1 MSEQNNNLNKI
12 VGFLPELSQKIPT
25 DDTKFLFFFPAE
37 IGGDKILFGLTFKTG
52 VQIFSIFTLL
62 LAINS
67 FLDIFSPKSFWLF
80 LVAILAF
87 CVYGVIASY
96 AFLSTLSDNYNFAR
110 VSYLMIAVLF
120 LLMTLRFL
128 GKSIVKIVDFI
139 TPWDG
144 DFLKLDFLIYIFG
157 YGFYLFVYLYFIYI
171 LYRYMIQIK
180 GNSSNNNQNN
190 ELVNSFLKEMYLNN
204 PILIILAILAIIC
217 ALFGNKIIGYAGE
230 FWVRMELKKLP
241 KEYLIIND
249 LLLKYNNKTCQIDHL
264 VISKYGIFVIETK
277 QYNGYIKGND
287 FDKNWEQI
295 FNKKIYYLHN
305 PIHQNYGHVQVLKE
319 ILNLEESIFIPL
331 VCISSRAKVNV
342 KSKKVVL
349 LKDLLDTILKYRDE
363 QIIYYKEIYDY
374 INAVNI
380 REKKEKK
387 KHVVE
392 TKKIVNQ
399 KKKENINKCPKCGGI
414 LVERTSKYGKFT
426 GCSNYP
432 KCKYIKRY

>member
-120 LLMTLRFL
+120 LLMALRFL

-190 ELVNSFLKEMYLNN
+190 ELVNSFEEINNNENKEL
-204 PILIILAILAIIC
+204 
-217 ALFGNKIIGYAGE
+217 
-230 FWVRMELKKLP
+230 
-241 KEYLIIND
+241 
-249 LLLKYNNKTCQIDHL
+249 
-264 VISKYGIFVIETK
+264 
-277 QYNGYIKGND
+277 
-287 FDKNWEQI
+287 
-295 FNKKIYYLHN
+295 
-305 PIHQNYGHVQVLKE
+305 
-319 ILNLEESIFIPL
+319 
-331 VCISSRAKVNV
+331 
-342 KSKKVVL
+342 
-349 LKDLLDTILKYRDE
+349 
-363 QIIYYKEIYDY
+363 
-374 INAVNI
+374 
-380 REKKEKK
+380 
-387 KHVVE
+387 
-392 TKKIVNQ
+392 
-399 KKKENINKCPKCGGI
+399 
-414 LVERTSKYGKFT
+414 
-426 GCSNYP
+426 
-432 KCKYIKRY
+432 

>member
-1 MSEQNNNLNKI
+1 MNE
-12 VGFLPELSQKIPT
+12 
-25 DDTKFLFFFPAE
+25 
-37 IGGDKILFGLTFKTG
+37 
-52 VQIFSIFTLL
+52 
-62 LAINS
+62 
-67 FLDIFSPKSFWLF
+67 
-80 LVAILAF
+80 
-87 CVYGVIASY
+87 
-96 AFLSTLSDNYNFAR
+96 
-110 VSYLMIAVLF
+110 
-120 LLMTLRFL
+120 
-128 GKSIVKIVDFI
+128 
-139 TPWDG
+139 
-144 DFLKLDFLIYIFG
+144 
-157 YGFYLFVYLYFIYI
+157 FV
-171 LYRYMIQIK
+171 
-180 GNSSNNNQNN
+180 NA
-190 ELVNSFLKEMYLNN
+190 FLKEMYLNN
-204 PILIILAILAIIC
+204 PILIILSILAIIC
-217 ALFGNKIIGYAGE
+217 VLFGNRIIGYAGE
-230 FWVRMELKKLP
+230 FWVRSELKKLP
-241 KEYLIIND
+241 KDYLIINN

-380 REKKEKK
+380 REKIEKK

-392 TKKIVNQ
+392 TKKIANQ
-399 KKKENINKCPKCGGI
+399 KKKENINKCPKCGGT